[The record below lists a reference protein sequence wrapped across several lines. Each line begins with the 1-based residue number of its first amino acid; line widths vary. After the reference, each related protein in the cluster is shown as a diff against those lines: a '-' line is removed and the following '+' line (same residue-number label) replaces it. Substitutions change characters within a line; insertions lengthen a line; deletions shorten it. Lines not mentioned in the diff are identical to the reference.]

1 MSASREKQNRQEQAS
16 SGWIDPKTAREAQQR
31 KQEKRSNT
39 LYGIIAVV
47 FVLVA
52 AAAILYRSN
61 IIPKMSTAATI
72 DGEKYSAAEVSFYYQ
87 NAYRSFL
94 SNTSYFSYLGMDTST
109 SLKDQTISEDTVE
122 TITALGLGEAE
133 AGQTWYDFIL
143 NQALTQMAQIQTA
156 LNQAEEEGFTY
167 PAGVQAQYDDSMS
180 TLESAAQASG
190 VSVNQYLTNVFGNNL
205 ITESVYGDQL
215 MRMLQFDAYANAHA
229 DSLSYDEAKLEET
242 YAANPNDYDKVSYES
257 VTISGTAPSTTDE
270 EGNTVEPTEEETAAA
285 KEAAKSK
292 ADDMLASFRSGS
304 ELGALA
310 EAQDATYNEND
321 RASYSAG
328 SALSEWLFDDART
341 AGDSAVVESGSTYYV
356 VVFHDR
362 FREEYDSINVRHILV
377 QPSTGT
383 LSSEDEGYDEE
394 QSQLSADAKLKA
406 EELLEQWRSGEATE
420 ESFATLAMQE
430 STDGSK
436 YDGGLYSRVCQ
447 GDMVEA
453 FNDWCFDPAR
463 QSGDTDIVETEYGY
477 HVMYFVGY
485 DLPAWQVAVTD
496 TLKNEDYAAWEE
508 GLAAEST
515 ITRGDFGLKFVG

>member
-229 DSLSYDEAKLEET
+229 GSLSYDEAKLEET

-285 KEAAKSK
+285 KEAAKS
-292 ADDMLASFRSGS
+292 
-304 ELGALA
+304 
-310 EAQDATYNEND
+310 
-321 RASYSAG
+321 
-328 SALSEWLFDDART
+328 
-341 AGDSAVVESGSTYYV
+341 
-356 VVFHDR
+356 
-362 FREEYDSINVRHILV
+362 
-377 QPSTGT
+377 
-383 LSSEDEGYDEE
+383 
-394 QSQLSADAKLKA
+394 
-406 EELLEQWRSGEATE
+406 
-420 ESFATLAMQE
+420 
-430 STDGSK
+430 
-436 YDGGLYSRVCQ
+436 
-447 GDMVEA
+447 
-453 FNDWCFDPAR
+453 
-463 QSGDTDIVETEYGY
+463 
-477 HVMYFVGY
+477 
-485 DLPAWQVAVTD
+485 
-496 TLKNEDYAAWEE
+496 
-508 GLAAEST
+508 
-515 ITRGDFGLKFVG
+515 

>member
-1 MSASREKQNRQEQAS
+1 
-16 SGWIDPKTAREAQQR
+16 
-31 KQEKRSNT
+31 
-39 LYGIIAVV
+39 
-47 FVLVA
+47 
-52 AAAILYRSN
+52 
-61 IIPKMSTAATI
+61 
-72 DGEKYSAAEVSFYYQ
+72 
-87 NAYRSFL
+87 
-94 SNTSYFSYLGMDTST
+94 
-109 SLKDQTISEDTVE
+109 
-122 TITALGLGEAE
+122 
-133 AGQTWYDFIL
+133 
-143 NQALTQMAQIQTA
+143 
-156 LNQAEEEGFTY
+156 
-167 PAGVQAQYDDSMS
+167 MS

-229 DSLSYDEAKLEET
+229 GSLSYDEAKLEET

-447 GDMVEA
+447 GDMVG
-453 FNDWCFDPAR
+453 F
-463 QSGDTDIVETEYGY
+463 
-477 HVMYFVGY
+477 
-485 DLPAWQVAVTD
+485 AVINPQ
-496 TLKNEDYAAWEE
+496 L
-508 GLAAEST
+508 L
-515 ITRGDFGLKFVG
+515 